1 MKYFRN
7 GVKMSKTDIKDAYYS
22 QYKVK
27 CKCGHTLII
36 SPKIGKQLCNHCG
49 EYGYLDKK
57 LEFIEKLKKEMKK

>member
-1 MKYFRN
+1 MKCFRN
-7 GVKMSKTDIKDAYYS
+7 GVKMSKTDIKNEYYS

-49 EYGYLDKK
+49 HYAYIDKK
-57 LEFIEKLKKEMKK
+57 LEFKDKLKKEINK